1 MKSEIDKEF
10 TLKATHFKMY
20 IVKVYLTIN
29 YGKTLLGKL
38 DNKLSG
44 LDYGENL
51 CDFGY
56 GEKCIVK
63 HL

>member
-10 TLKATHFKMY
+10 TLKSYPFQNVFSY
-20 IVKVYLTIN
+20 VYLTMS
-29 YGKTLLGKL
+29 YGKTLLGEL

>member
-1 MKSEIDKEF
+1 MS
-10 TLKATHFKMY
+10 
-20 IVKVYLTIN
+20 
-29 YGKTLLGKL
+29 YGKTLLGEL
-38 DNKLSG
+38 YNKLSG

-51 CDFGY
+51 SELGY

>member
-1 MKSEIDKEF
+1 MS
-10 TLKATHFKMY
+10 
-20 IVKVYLTIN
+20 
-29 YGKTLLGKL
+29 YGKTLLGEL

-56 GEKCIVK
+56 GKKCIVK
-63 HL
+63 LL

>member
-1 MKSEIDKEF
+1 MS
-10 TLKATHFKMY
+10 
-20 IVKVYLTIN
+20 
-29 YGKTLLGKL
+29 YGKALLGEL
-38 DNKLSG
+38 DNKLSR

-51 CDFGY
+51 SEFGY